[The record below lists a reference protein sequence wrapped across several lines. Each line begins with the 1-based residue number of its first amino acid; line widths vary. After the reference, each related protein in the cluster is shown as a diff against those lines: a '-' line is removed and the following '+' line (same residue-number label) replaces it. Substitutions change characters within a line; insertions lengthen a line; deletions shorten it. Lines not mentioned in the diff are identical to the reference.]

1 MLLPMSADA
10 AMRAFGCR
18 RSPGGR
24 VSRITR
30 RRTAGHRGARLRL
43 MRDTVAPLDA
53 LQDPLSPGTRVEHFA
68 EVLENPE
75 MPLAVMHDQAGAGQV
90 F

>member
-1 MLLPMSADA
+1 
-10 AMRAFGCR
+10 
-18 RSPGGR
+18 
-24 VSRITR
+24 
-30 RRTAGHRGARLRL
+30 